1 MAKQKLSE
9 RRRRFVAAYIETL
22 NQSEAARRAGYK
34 QRADVAGAR
43 LVVNGSVKAEISRL
57 LQARRDAAKDTDAE
71 HVLKLW
77 RSVQTDENLPMSY
90 RIKASELLAKFS
102 GILTDKLEI
111 TGKDGKPL
119 KVEYE
124 QLPITAKE

>member
-43 LVVNGSVKAEISRL
+43 LVVNGSVKAEISRR
-57 LQARRDAAKDTDAE
+57 LQNRRDAAKDTDAE
-71 HVLKLW
+71 NVLKLW

-111 TGKDGKPL
+111 TGKDGQPL
-119 KVEYE
+119 KIEYE

>member
-57 LQARRDAAKDTDAE
+57 LQNRRDAAKDTDAE
-71 HVLKLW
+71 NVLNLW

-111 TGKDGKPL
+111 TGKDGQPL